1 MQKELLAGQVE
12 PYRRHKKGWMAC
24 WVFWEIE
31 IPVEELRK
39 TGEVAEER
47 RQKCASRFRAF

>member
-12 PYRRHKKGWMAC
+12 PYRRHKKGFSAC
-24 WVFWEIE
+24 WVIWEIE

-47 RQKCASRFRAF
+47 RQ